1 VWARN
6 GRELFFRSEDNHV
19 MAAAY
24 IVKGDSFIADKARV
38 WSPKMIADIGQA
50 GTNFD
55 VSPDGKR
62 VAALMPVEG
71 LEEQK
76 AQNHVI
82 FLLNFFDELRRRVP
96 AGGKN

>member
-1 VWARN
+1 
-6 GRELFFRSEDNHV
+6 

-24 IVKGDSFIADKARV
+24 IVKGDSFRADKARV